1 MKNPTGALMA
11 LTDVA
16 IRAIKTTGEKQ
27 KISDS
32 GGLQLWVSPQGTKT
46 WRFAFRFLG
55 KQKDMVLGQ
64 YPVVGLSEARKRRD
78 EAKTQLANGI
88 DPSLQK
94 RLDKLTK
101 AISTATTFKAV
112 AEEYL
117 DKQAREGRADTT
129 LAKNR
134 WLLELAYPLLG
145 TRPIAEIK
153 AQEVLA
159 VLKRLEARGTLETAK
174 RVRANVGSVF
184 RYAIA
189 TARAENDPT
198 SALKGAIIAPKVT
211 HRAAI
216 TDAIAFG
223 GLLRAIEAFDGQPAT
238 KAALRLLP
246 LVFTRPSELRL
257 AQWSEFDLDKAIWII
272 PAKRTKMRR
281 EHQVPLARQALAILK
296 DLHAITGQ
304 GALVFP
310 GIRTAQRPISENTLN
325 AAMRRMGYDKEEVT
339 AHGFRAT
346 ASTLLNESGK
356 FSPDSIERALAH
368 QDPDAVRRAY
378 ARGAFWQERVT
389 MAQWWADHLDT
400 LHKGGEVIPMRKA

>member
-1 MKNPTGALMA
+1 MA

-16 IRAIKTTGEKQ
+16 IRSSKPTNALQKLSDGE
-27 KISDS
+27 
-32 GGLQLWVSPQGTKT
+32 GLQLWIQPSGSKL
-46 WRFAFRFLG
+46 WRMAYRFDG
-55 KQKDMVLGQ
+55 KQKSLAFGT
-64 YPVVGLSEARKRRD
+64 YPELGLSDARKKRD
-78 EAKTQLANGI
+78 EAKALLVSGI
-88 DPSLQK
+88 DPSQQK
-94 RLDKLTK
+94 RLDKITK
-101 AISTATTFKAV
+101 AISNATTFKV
-112 AEEYL
+112 IAEEFL
-117 DKQAREGRADTT
+117 DKQAREGRANRT

-134 WLLELAYPLLG
+134 WLLEFTYPLLG
-145 TRPIAEIK
+145 ARPIADIK

-159 VLKRLEARGTLETAK
+159 VLKRLEARGTLETAR
-174 RVRANVGSVF
+174 RVRANAGAVF

-189 TARAENDPT
+189 TGRAENDPT
-198 SALKGAIIAPKVT
+198 IALKGAIIAPKVT

-216 TDAIAFG
+216 TDAVAFG
-223 GLLRAIEAFDGQPAT
+223 GLLRAIEAFDGQPTT

-257 AQWSEFDLDKAIWII
+257 AQWDEFDLDKAIWII

-281 EHQVPLARQALAILK
+281 EHQVPLAHQALAILK
-296 DLHAITGQ
+296 DLHPITGQ

-378 ARGAFWQERVT
+378 ARGSFWKERVD

-400 LHKGGEVIPMRKA
+400 LRKGGEVVELKRIQKD

>member
-1 MKNPTGALMA
+1 MA

-16 IRAIKTTGEKQ
+16 IRSSKPTNALQKLSDGE
-27 KISDS
+27 
-32 GGLQLWVSPQGTKT
+32 GLQLWIQPSGSKL
-46 WRFAFRFLG
+46 WRMAYRFDG
-55 KQKDMVLGQ
+55 KQKSLAFGT
-64 YPVVGLSEARKRRD
+64 YPELGLSDARKKRD
-78 EAKTQLANGI
+78 EAKALLVSGI
-88 DPSLQK
+88 DPSQQK
-94 RLDKLTK
+94 RLDKITK
-101 AISTATTFKAV
+101 AISNATTFKV
-112 AEEYL
+112 IAEEFL
-117 DKQAREGRADTT
+117 DKQAREGRANRT

-134 WLLELAYPLLG
+134 WLLEFTYPLLG
-145 TRPIAEIK
+145 ARPIADIK

-159 VLKRLEARGTLETAK
+159 VLKRLEARGTLETAR
-174 RVRANVGSVF
+174 RVRANAGAVF

-189 TARAENDPT
+189 TGRAENDPT
-198 SALKGAIIAPKVT
+198 IALKGAIIAPKVT

-216 TDAIAFG
+216 TDAVAFG
-223 GLLRAIEAFDGQPAT
+223 GLLRAIEAFDGQPTT

-257 AQWSEFDLDKAIWII
+257 AQWDEFDLDKAIWII

-281 EHQVPLARQALAILK
+281 EHQVPLAHQALAILK
-296 DLHAITGQ
+296 DLHPITGQ

-378 ARGAFWQERVT
+378 ARGSFWKERVD

-400 LHKGGEVIPMRKA
+400 LRKGGEVVPMRKA

>member
-1 MKNPTGALMA
+1 MA

-16 IRAIKTTGEKQ
+16 IRALKAGSSLKKVSDGE
-27 KISDS
+27 
-32 GGLQLWVSPQGTKT
+32 GLQLWIQPNGSKL
-46 WRFAFRFLG
+46 WRMAFRFNGAQKTLALG
-55 KQKDMVLGQ
+55 A
-64 YPVVGLSEARKRRD
+64 YPEVSLSDARKKRD
-78 EAKTQLANGI
+78 EAKALLVSGI
-88 DPSLQK
+88 DPSHQK

-101 AISTATTFKAV
+101 AIVHATTFKAV
-112 AEEYL
+112 AEEFL
-117 DKQAREGRADTT
+117 DKQAREGRAETT
-129 LAKNR
+129 LTKNR
-134 WLLELAYPLLG
+134 WLLEFAYPLLG
-145 TRPIAEIK
+145 ERPISEIK

-159 VLKRLEARGTLETAK
+159 VLKRVEARGTLETAK
-174 RVRANVGSVF
+174 RIRANVGAVF
-184 RYAIA
+184 RYAIS

-198 SALKGAIIAPKVT
+198 SALKGAIVAPKVT

-216 TDAIAFG
+216 TDAVAFG
-223 GLLRAIEAFDGQPAT
+223 GLLRAIDAFEWQPAT

-257 AQWSEFDLDKAIWII
+257 AEWQEFDLEAAIWII

-296 DLHAITGQ
+296 GLHAITGQ
-304 GALVFP
+304 NMLVFP

-325 AAMRRMGYDKEEVT
+325 AAMRRMGYEKEEVT
-339 AHGFRAT
+339 SHGFRAT

-356 FSPDSIERALAH
+356 FSPDAIERALAH

-378 ARGAFWQERVT
+378 ARGSHWLERVN

-400 LHKGGEVIPMRKA
+400 LRKGADVVSFPLKEQQ